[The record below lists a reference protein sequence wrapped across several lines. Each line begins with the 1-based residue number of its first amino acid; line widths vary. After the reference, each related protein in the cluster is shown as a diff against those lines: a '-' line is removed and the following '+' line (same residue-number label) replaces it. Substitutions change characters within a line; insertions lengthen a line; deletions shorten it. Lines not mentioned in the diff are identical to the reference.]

1 MVAGFAHAHVRG
13 DCISETTL
21 ISVKLCTLNV
31 MCMVAIIAEAVGD
44 IGMHICAG
52 KWQLLSMVF

>member
-1 MVAGFAHAHVRG
+1 M
-13 DCISETTL
+13 
-21 ISVKLCTLNV
+21 SVKLCILNV
-31 MCMVAIIAEAVGD
+31 ICMVAIIAETVGD

>member
-1 MVAGFAHAHVRG
+1 MLRG
-13 DCISETTL
+13 DCISEATL

-31 MCMVAIIAEAVGD
+31 MCMVAIIAETVGD
-44 IGMHICAG
+44 VGMHICVG